1 MFNMFAAGWCGA
13 LALVLI
19 LQGEP
24 LCAVVNGVLAG
35 VNGAIAMVGGN

>member
-24 LCAVVNGVLAG
+24 LCAVVNGALAG
-35 VNGAIAMVGGN
+35 INFALAVA